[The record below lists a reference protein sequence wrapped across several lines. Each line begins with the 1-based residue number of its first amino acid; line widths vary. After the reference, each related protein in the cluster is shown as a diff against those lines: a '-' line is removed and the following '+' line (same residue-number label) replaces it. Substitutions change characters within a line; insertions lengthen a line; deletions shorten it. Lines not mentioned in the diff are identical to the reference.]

1 MVLTREEREALLLA
15 WGVSFHDIVDS
26 IRSNVRVKN
35 QRRQTVTNLG
45 KVERL
50 EEAFESATRKLKRAV
65 LLRRRTGNKVKELKE
80 QSELAQQKQTLA
92 TLRIAEERALN
103 EIDRDCGR
111 IEHEPEEDNL
121 EHLEVEVSVSDFCRN
136 SPAESKVRGA
146 PISVSTDDDGA
157 SSMDGLTIGNSTT
170 ASVLE
175 MEKFYRELELEMFGE
190 DPPPSMV
197 GRTLEVPGIEI
208 PEEDR
213 VYNDLESVIPEPAS
227 VYGPEDTVYDDDEEL
242 DQAPTSK
249 GFPIDSSYARSY
261 PSQTPPVHHG
271 YMSNGYSAHVQPND
285 SYRGQHDQG
294 RSMLS
299 RSLEYETDST
309 ALHRQHNHSV
319 EGHAYCH
326 DQYHSQNVYPPQEA
340 PMPMNPHL
348 MNSRLSSSL
357 DNADVIRPHN
367 IMFHVQ
373 PPIHH
378 PVPPPAISSHHSY
391 TFGASDLP
399 LMTEQTKVPERHQVR
414 PPRDEPQVRH
424 CPPPTYLS
432 PTHWM
437 EDRDSPR
444 DRHMHEPVTI
454 TEDSYGAPNH
464 GRSMK
469 GIPTYGSYQ
478 PTTVQRF
485 PASFY

>member
-15 WGVSFHDIVDS
+15 WGASFHDIADS
-26 IRSNVRVKN
+26 IRSNIRVKN

-50 EEAFESATRKLKRAV
+50 EEAFESATRKLKRAF

-80 QSELAQQKQTLA
+80 QSELAQQTLA

-103 EIDRDCGR
+103 EIHRDSGY
-111 IEHEPEEDNL
+111 IEREPEEENL
-121 EHLEVEVSVSDFCRN
+121 EHLETQVSASDFCR
-136 SPAESKVRGA
+136 SPVESTVRGA
-146 PISVSTDDDGA
+146 PIVVSTDDDGA
-157 SSMDGLTIGNSTT
+157 SSADGLTIENSTT

-213 VYNDLESVIPEPAS
+213 VYNDLESVIPEPPS
-227 VYGPEDTVYDDDEEL
+227 VYGPGDTVYDDDDEL
-242 DQAPTSK
+242 DEAHTAE

-261 PSQTPPVHHG
+261 QAQTFPVHHG
-271 YMSNGYSAHVQPND
+271 YMSNGYNMHVEPND

-299 RSLEYETDST
+299 RSLEYDTDFT
-309 ALHRQHNHSV
+309 ARIRQDNHYVESHN
-319 EGHAYCH
+319 YCH
-326 DQYHSQNVYPPQEA
+326 SQYHSQNVYPPQEA
-340 PMPMNPHL
+340 PMTMDHHL
-348 MNSRLSSSL
+348 MNGRLSSSL
-357 DNADVIRPHN
+357 DNADVMRPHN
-367 IMFHVQ
+367 TMFPVQ
-373 PPIHH
+373 PYIHH
-378 PVPPPAISSHHSY
+378 PVPPSAISTPRSY
-391 TFGASDLP
+391 NDLP
-399 LMTEQTKVPERHQVR
+399 LMEEQSRVVPERHQVH
-414 PPRDEPQVRH
+414 PPRDEPEIRH
-424 CPPPTYLS
+424 CPPPTFLS

-437 EDRDSPR
+437 EGRDSPR
-444 DRHMHEPVTI
+444 VRHMQEPVTI
-454 TEDSYGAPNH
+454 REDSYGVPDH
-464 GRSMK
+464 GRSMR
-469 GIPTYGSYQ
+469 GNPTGTDDSSR
-478 PTTVQRF
+478 PTSSVQRF